1 MIFRKETMN
10 ILEDIKQRGIFK
22 QISNLEKFN
31 SLIPK
36 NTGVYIGFDPT
47 AKSLHLGN
55 YVQISILKRFQNA
68 GFKAYALIG
77 GATGMIGDPSF
88 KDAERTLLDNKT
100 VIENKNNIKK
110 QLEKFGLNVID
121 NFDFYKNMNVI
132 DFLRDVGKLLNVSY
146 MLSKDSVA
154 NRINSGLSF
163 TEFSYQLLQG
173 WDFYNLYKKHNVL
186 LQLGGS
192 DQWGNITSGLEII
205 SKLEGDNHKAV
216 VITSN
221 LLLDDNG
228 KKYGK
233 STGGGSLWLDKK
245 MNSPYNLYQF
255 LLNQPDSKIDELL
268 KWLTFLPLNEIEEI
282 IKKHNENPSL
292 HYAQNILACEVIKD
306 IHGAEELEIAKE
318 ITKILFDKNY
328 DLTQLNLV
336 FLKKLEPYLPTIT
349 LEKNKNVVEQLIEAK
364 IIFSK
369 REAREFINTN
379 ALKIDGSLVNEESQY
394 SPKNYQGKYAFLNK
408 GKKQIWLI
416 KTK

>member
-1 MIFRKETMN
+1 MN
-10 ILEDIKQRGIFK
+10 ILEDITKRGIFK

-31 SLIPK
+31 SLVPE

-110 QLEKFGLNVID
+110 QLEKFGLTVLD
-121 NFDFYKNMNVI
+121 NYDFYKNMNVI

-173 WDFYNLYKKHNVL
+173 WDFYSLYKKHNIL

-245 MNSPYNLYQF
+245 MNSPYNMYQF
-255 LLNQPDSKIDELL
+255 LLNQPDSKIEELL
-268 KWLTFLPLNEIEEI
+268 KWLTFIPLDEIEKI

-292 HYAQNILACEVIKD
+292 HYAQNILASEVIKD
-306 IHGAEELEIAKE
+306 IHGLEELEIAQE

-328 DLTQLNLV
+328 DLKQLKPSS
-336 FLKKLEPYLPTIT
+336 LKKLEPYLPTVT
-349 LEKNKNVVEQLIEAK
+349 LEKNMNIVEQLIEAK
-364 IIFSK
+364 VILSK

-379 ALKIDGSLVNEESQY
+379 ALKIDGQPLLENTNYE
-394 SPKNYQGKYAFLNK
+394 PKNYEGKYAFLNK